1 MSDQSTQ
8 DLANLEPLGAGPTRT
23 REIEHLKSHGR
34 FALMIDGR
42 EVAVVDY
49 RRLPG
54 KWNIVHTYTEPASR
68 GYGVASDLIRE
79 VAYGRLTKRE
89 RLIRH
94 LGIAEFLDRKFRE
107 ADADDGTVDTVT
119 RHFVEAARLDRD
131 LGRAHQERAVVAH
144 AVREDIARCVGLPTR
159 IGLGPTRTLSKV
171 ANALGSG
178 HV

>member
-54 KWNIVHTYTEPASR
+54 TWNIVHTYTEPASR

-79 VAYGRLTKRE
+79 VLN
-89 RLIRH
+89 
-94 LGIAEFLDRKFRE
+94 
-107 ADADDGTVDTVT
+107 
-119 RHFVEAARLDRD
+119 AAREEGVTVIPTCPYVAWWIGEHRD
-131 LGRAHQERAVVAH
+131 YEDLVA
-144 AVREDIARCVGLPTR
+144 T
-159 IGLGPTRTLSKV
+159 
-171 ANALGSG
+171 
-178 HV
+178 